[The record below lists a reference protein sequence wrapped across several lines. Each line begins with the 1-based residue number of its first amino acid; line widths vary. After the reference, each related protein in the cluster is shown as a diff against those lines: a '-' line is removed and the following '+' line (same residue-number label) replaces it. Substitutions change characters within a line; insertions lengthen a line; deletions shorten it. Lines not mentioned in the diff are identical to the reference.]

1 MENSSGQG
9 KSAIVPP
16 EIDRWNWGAFLLN
29 WIWGLGN
36 RVYIALLMFV
46 PFVNI
51 VMAFVLGAKGSAWAW
66 KNRRWE
72 SVERFKR
79 VQRLW
84 AIAGVIVLVLT
95 IAMGVGAFFTASY
108 MLKDSDAYRLG
119 VAKVQASSE
128 AMALLGPPLKTGM
141 PKGSFNTSGP
151 TGEAQLSIPVEG
163 EKAKGV
169 VYLDATKDLGQWK
182 ANRIVL
188 EIEGRPERIDLNR
201 TPADDYAEGMRD
213 YNQKAYAKAARLFRK
228 AAEAGDAGAQ
238 FELGLI
244 YDDGQD
250 VAQDYKQAMAW
261 YEKAAT
267 QGNAPAQY
275 NLGLLYNQGH
285 GVAQD
290 PKQAASWFEKA
301 AAQGLAPAQAAL
313 GFLYDEGRGVEQD
326 YKKALALYEKAA
338 EQGFTEVQINLG
350 ILYVEGQGTAQD
362 YAEAYKW
369 WALAKENGSESAKS
383 NLEKLEPN
391 MTPEQI
397 AEGQRRMDAW
407 KKAHQ

>member
-1 MENSSGQG
+1 MENTSGQG
-9 KSAIVPP
+9 KSAVVPP

-66 KNRRWE
+66 KNKRWE
-72 SVERFKR
+72 SVEHFKR

-84 AIAGVIVLVLT
+84 AIAGVLVLVLA
-95 IAMGVGAFFTASY
+95 IALGVGMFFMVSS
-108 MLKDSDAYRLG
+108 MLKNSDAYRLG
-119 VAKVQASSE
+119 VAKVQASPE
-128 AMALLGPPLKTGM
+128 AMALLGPPLETGM
-141 PKGSFNTSGP
+141 PKGSVQTSGP

-163 EKAKGV
+163 QKGKGV
-169 VYLDATKDLGQWK
+169 LYLNATKDMGQWK

-188 EIEGRPERIDLNR
+188 EIEGHPERIDLNR
-201 TPADDYAEGMRD
+201 TPEDDYAEGMRV
-213 YNQKAYAKAARLFRK
+213 YEQKDYAKAAILFRK
-228 AAEAGDAGAQ
+228 AAETGNASAQ

-244 YDDGQD
+244 YDDGQG
-250 VAQDYKQAMAW
+250 VAQDYKQAMVW
-261 YEKAAT
+261 YEKAAA

-275 NLGLLYNQGH
+275 NLGVLYDQGR

-290 PKQAASWFEKA
+290 PKQAASWYEKA
-301 AAQGLAPAQAAL
+301 AAQGFAPAQGAL
-313 GFLYDEGRGVEQD
+313 GSLYDEGHGVEQD
-326 YKKALALYEKAA
+326 YKKALVLYEKAA
-338 EQGFTEVQINLG
+338 EQGFTNVQTNLG
-350 ILYVEGQGTAQD
+350 LLYAEGQGTAQD

-369 WALAKENGSESAKS
+369 WALAKENGSEDAKS
-383 NLEKLEPN
+383 NLEKLEPK

-397 AEGQRRMDAW
+397 AEGQRRVEAW
-407 KKAHQ
+407 KKTHK